1 MNELSDFPHE
11 AFSQQIKRLNETKP
25 DSKTREAVLSEF
37 GYCKVTEED
46 VDRMLAEIRE
56 EYPDF
61 DPSKY

>member
-1 MNELSDFPHE
+1 MRELSDFPHD
-11 AFSQQIKRLNETKP
+11 AFRQQIQRLNETKP
-25 DSKTREAVLSEF
+25 DSETAEAVLSEF

-56 EYPDF
+56 VYPHF